1 MIKKVRT
8 YLFYLLLLLL
18 PTQLGRHF
26 FFDFSLLSG
35 IRSDYLAPTVYLTDV
50 IIFLIIILT
59 IIMTL
64 KQVQGQHDIKPL
76 GVFLFLFL
84 CYLLFNILV
93 VALNK
98 WAAFYKLFKIIE
110 FVLLGIVIV
119 KIKPRIQHVIYT
131 LSIGVIYSS
140 FIAVFQFWQQKS
152 IGSLLY
158 WLGERTFTA
167 FSPGIAAYS
176 IGGRLIL
183 RPYAT
188 FPHPNVLGGF
198 LAVMLPVILFYI
210 FQNRKGLD
218 YLNTLW
224 FVIVLLSGFT
234 ALIIS
239 FSKLAWLAVFVG
251 MSCVFVMKSDRVRN
265 TAKKYQRLFFLFILL
280 LMIFSVVVLFLI
292 QLGWENWTERLNLV
306 KGALNVIVNN
316 PFFGVGLNN
325 STIRLKEFIPS
336 SFGLYIFQPVHNV
349 YLLILTEVG
358 LVGFSMLMIVLTI
371 LYRKILSA
379 DKIAVIAISQLL
391 LIGMFDHYLWTL
403 QQGQLMAVLFISL
416 ALIPRNALN

>member
-8 YLFYLLLLLL
+8 YLFYFLLLLL

-35 IRSDYLAPTVYLTDV
+35 IRSDYLAPTVFLTDV
-50 IIFLIIILT
+50 IIFLIILFG
-59 IIMTL
+59 L
-64 KQVQGQHDIKPL
+64 FEIKIWNL
-76 GVFLFLFL
+76 FRNSNFGFRIFIFLV
-84 CYLLFNILV
+84 CYLLFNVLV
-93 VALNK
+93 VASNK

-110 FVLLGIVIV
+110 FILLGIVIV
-119 KIKPRIQHVIYT
+119 KIKPRIQYVIYT

-152 IGSLLY
+152 VGGLLY

-176 IGGRLIL
+176 IGGRLML

-218 YLNTLW
+218 YLNILW

-265 TAKKYQRLFFLFILL
+265 TAKKYQRLFFLFILF
-280 LMIFSVVVLFLI
+280 LMIFSVVILFII
-292 QLGWENWTERLNLV
+292 QPGWENWTERLNLA

-358 LVGFSMLMIVLTI
+358 LVGFSMLLIVLTI

-403 QQGQLMAVLFISL
+403 QQGQLMAVLFVSL
-416 ALIPRNALN
+416 ALMPRNALN